1 MENAIRVTNVTKVY
15 KMYEKPID
23 RLKESLHPRHKE
35 YHKKFYALNNISFNV
50 GKGRRWGSS
59 GPMDQENPLS

>member
-35 YHKKFYALNNISFNV
+35 YHKNFT
-50 GKGRRWGSS
+50 
-59 GPMDQENPLS
+59 P